1 MPSYSSCSLD
11 ELFGLIKESDQSAF
25 NEIYERT
32 WEKLYITAKS
42 KLNDDQLAKEIVQDI
57 FIDLWEKR
65 AKKEVVNISA
75 YLYQSLRF
83 KVIDVYRRKKI
94 PIQDIE
100 SIKEVLIETKSSDN
114 KCLES
119 ELEVI
124 LKNWMEQLP
133 SKRKIIFEL
142 YYWDHKSTKEISEI
156 LKLSMKT
163 VQNQLLLC
171 KISLKG
177 TVQKF
182 FFILLLFLFG
192 S

>member
-1 MPSYSSCSLD
+1 MPSYSSYSLD

-119 ELEVI
+119 ELELI

-182 FFILLLFLFG
+182 LFILLLFLFG

>member
-1 MPSYSSCSLD
+1 MPSYSSYSLD